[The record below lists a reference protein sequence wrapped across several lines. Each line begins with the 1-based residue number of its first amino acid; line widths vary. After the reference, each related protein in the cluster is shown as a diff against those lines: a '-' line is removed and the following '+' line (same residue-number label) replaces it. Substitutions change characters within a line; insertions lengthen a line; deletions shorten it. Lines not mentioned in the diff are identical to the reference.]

1 MEEKAQPK
9 IRLNNSANSS
19 QSASTADNKLLLNAL
34 HIGGFAQV
42 ALKQSHKLFEKSM
55 ELTGQVVNRLGDV
68 WLIRKLAGVLNLNWL
83 VGAASNVNLEK
94 ATADVKKLQKAY
106 PKESPRQIA
115 HRIMVEKAT
124 KAGGIGLATS
134 MLPGLALGL
143 LAIDLA
149 ATTELQSEM
158 VYQIAAVYGL
168 NLQEDAR
175 KGEVLAIFGLALGG
189 GRLLK
194 AAGLGLLRNVPFA
207 GAAIAASSNATMIYS
222 LGYAACRFYEAKLD
236 ESTNLS
242 SEETLTTLKKE
253 SEEYLKNAIA
263 QEAIMDRILV
273 QMILTSHPDQTWQ
286 EILPQLQAL
295 HLSPHSLEAITKHIE
310 SPQPIEKLVEQLNPD
325 FAVTLL
331 AQCLSIAKL
340 NGNVS
345 PAEQKIIDAISAR
358 VGSSEKN

>member
-1 MEEKAQPK
+1 MQDKT
-9 IRLNNSANSS
+9 RSHHLNNSVNSS
-19 QSASTADNKLLLNAL
+19 QPASNADNKQLLNAL

-42 ALKQSHKLFEKSM
+42 ALKETHKLFEKSM
-55 ELTGQVVNRLGDV
+55 ELSGQVVDRLGNI

-94 ATADVKKLQKAY
+94 AKTDVQKLQKAY
-106 PKESPRQIA
+106 PNESPRQIA

-134 MLPGLALGL
+134 MLPGIAVAL

-168 NLQEDAR
+168 DLNEPTR

-222 LGYAACRFYEAKLD
+222 LGYAACRFYETKLD
-236 ESTNLS
+236 AATELN
-242 SEETLTTLKKE
+242 SEETLTTLKLE
-253 SEEYLKNAIA
+253 SEDYLKNAIA

-273 QMILTSHPDQTWQ
+273 QMILTSHPDRTWQ

-295 HLSPHSLEAITKHIE
+295 HLSPHSLEAIIKHAE

-331 AQCLSIAKL
+331 AQCSRIANL
-340 NGNVS
+340 NGSIS
-345 PAEQKIIDAISAR
+345 PEEQKIIDAISAKVR
-358 VGSSEKN
+358 V